1 MVSKEKAGEPGKA
14 GICGYC
20 NLSLENIRKKGLIFE
35 RKVSYAGR
43 SLIITI
49 PEDLARHMGIKK
61 GDKTKLMPV
70 GKKGFLVEVC

>member
-1 MVSKEKAGEPGKA
+1 MGAKAKNDEPGKA
-14 GICGYC
+14 GMCGYC
-20 NLSLENIRKKGLIFE
+20 NLSLENIRKKNLIFE

-70 GKKGFLVEVC
+70 GRKGFLVEVC